1 MFFIMNNYIE
11 NKINSNGNELNISD
25 ISNKLNK
32 LNKLNKSTKLN
43 KLNKLN
49 IIDDDIELEKLDNEF
64 NLKYHADYQP
74 KNYGNLWNDDER
86 KIILNY
92 LKKNDNIDD
101 INLYDDKII
110 QKIARKIE
118 RSECGIKEEI
128 KKMIFYDYIENNYTI
143 ENLSDKYNINQ
154 NKIKILIKMFLE
166 KYGNKYLLPITIENN
181 ILKCKIENI
190 KLKKELSEL
199 NKLEHK

>member
-1 MFFIMNNYIE
+1 MNSYIE
-11 NKINSNGNELNISD
+11 NKIKSDSNNRFNNSD

-32 LNKLNKSTKLN
+32 LNKLNKQCEFNMT
-43 KLNKLN
+43 
-49 IIDDDIELEKLDNEF
+49 DEEIELEKLDEEF
-64 NLKYHADYQP
+64 DSKYHSSNQP
-74 KNYGNLWNDDER
+74 KNYGNLWNETDR

-92 LKKNDNIDD
+92 LKKNNNIDE
-101 INLYDDKII
+101 INLYDNKII

-128 KKMIFYDYIENNYTI
+128 KKMIFNDYIENNYTI
-143 ENLSDKYNINQ
+143 KKLSDKYNINQ

-166 KYGNKYLLPITIENN
+166 KYGDKYLLPIMIENN

-190 KLKKELSEL
+190 KLKKELVEL
-199 NKLEHK
+199 NKFQS